1 MTEGINYGAELNWEL
16 GVDFPLWANTEVY
29 VKTVSK
35 GYLLE
40 GETPKDAYW
49 RVATTVAKRLR
60 KPDLASKFFDYM
72 WRGWLNLATPVF
84 SNTGTERG
92 LPISCFGIDVGDS
105 IHEIGAKN
113 LEMMLLAK
121 HGGGVG
127 ARFLLDAA
135 ETKIGRDTT
144 NEIQLDDITVSRS
157 HAMISKK
164 DGYHIRDLGSLN
176 GTYLNAIAVRDTQV
190 NAGDEIQIG
199 KYHLTLF
206 IGDK

>member
-1 MTEGINYGAELNWEL
+1 MADKATPPKDLTSTLNLRQLRSIPQAGLSEDLLKSLTIEQKNVVSNLPKGEGILLVLKGA
-16 GVDFPLWANTEVY
+16 
-29 VKTVSK
+29 
-35 GYLLE
+35 
-40 GETPKDAYW
+40 
-49 RVATTVAKRLR
+49 
-60 KPDLASKFFDYM
+60 
-72 WRGWLNLATPVF
+72 
-84 SNTGTERG
+84 
-92 LPISCFGIDVGDS
+92 
-105 IHEIGAKN
+105 
-113 LEMMLLAK
+113 
-121 HGGGVG
+121 GVG

-164 DGYHIRDLGSLN
+164 DGYHIKDLGSLN

-190 NAGDEIQIG
+190 TAGDEIQIG

>member
-1 MTEGINYGAELNWEL
+1 LKVIRFGGDMADKATPPTDLTSTLNLRQLRSIPQAGLSEDLLKSLTIEQKNVVSNLPKGEGILLVLKGA
-16 GVDFPLWANTEVY
+16 
-29 VKTVSK
+29 
-35 GYLLE
+35 
-40 GETPKDAYW
+40 
-49 RVATTVAKRLR
+49 
-60 KPDLASKFFDYM
+60 
-72 WRGWLNLATPVF
+72 
-84 SNTGTERG
+84 
-92 LPISCFGIDVGDS
+92 
-105 IHEIGAKN
+105 
-113 LEMMLLAK
+113 
-121 HGGGVG
+121 GVG

-164 DGYHIRDLGSLN
+164 DGYNIKDLGSLN
-176 GTYLNAIAVRDTQV
+176 GTYLNAIAVRDTKI

>member
-1 MTEGINYGAELNWEL
+1 MADKETPPKDLTSTLNLRQLRSIPQAGLSEDLLKSLTIEQKNVVSNLPKGEGILLVLKGA
-16 GVDFPLWANTEVY
+16 
-29 VKTVSK
+29 
-35 GYLLE
+35 
-40 GETPKDAYW
+40 
-49 RVATTVAKRLR
+49 
-60 KPDLASKFFDYM
+60 
-72 WRGWLNLATPVF
+72 
-84 SNTGTERG
+84 
-92 LPISCFGIDVGDS
+92 
-105 IHEIGAKN
+105 
-113 LEMMLLAK
+113 
-121 HGGGVG
+121 GVG

-164 DGYHIRDLGSLN
+164 DGYNIKDLGSLN
-176 GTYLNAIAVRDTQV
+176 GTYLNAIAVRDTKI

>member
-1 MTEGINYGAELNWEL
+1 MADKAT
-16 GVDFPLWANTEVY
+16 P
-29 VKTVSK
+29 
-35 GYLLE
+35 
-40 GETPKDAYW
+40 PKDL
-49 RVATTVAKRLR
+49 TST
-60 KPDLASKFFDYM
+60 
-72 WRGWLNLATPVF
+72 LNLRQLRSIPQAGLSEDLLKSLTIEQKNVV
-84 SNTGTERG
+84 SN
-92 LPISCFGIDVGDS
+92 LPKGAGILLVLK
-105 IHEIGAKN
+105 GA
-113 LEMMLLAK
+113 
-121 HGGGVG
+121 GVG

-164 DGYHIRDLGSLN
+164 HGYHIKDLGSLN
-176 GTYLNAIAVRDTQV
+176 GTYLNAIAVRDTQI

>member
-1 MTEGINYGAELNWEL
+1 MADKATPPKDLTSTLNLRQLRSIPQAGLSEDLLKSLTIEQKNVVSNLPKGEGILLVLKGA
-16 GVDFPLWANTEVY
+16 
-29 VKTVSK
+29 
-35 GYLLE
+35 
-40 GETPKDAYW
+40 
-49 RVATTVAKRLR
+49 
-60 KPDLASKFFDYM
+60 
-72 WRGWLNLATPVF
+72 
-84 SNTGTERG
+84 
-92 LPISCFGIDVGDS
+92 
-105 IHEIGAKN
+105 
-113 LEMMLLAK
+113 
-121 HGGGVG
+121 GVG

-164 DGYHIRDLGSLN
+164 DGYHIKDLGSLN
-176 GTYLNAIAVRDTQV
+176 GTYLNAVAVRDTQV

>member
-1 MTEGINYGAELNWEL
+1 MADKATPPKDLTSTLNLRQLRSIPQAGLSEDLLKSLTIEQKNVVSNLPKGEGILLVLKGA
-16 GVDFPLWANTEVY
+16 
-29 VKTVSK
+29 
-35 GYLLE
+35 
-40 GETPKDAYW
+40 
-49 RVATTVAKRLR
+49 
-60 KPDLASKFFDYM
+60 
-72 WRGWLNLATPVF
+72 
-84 SNTGTERG
+84 G
-92 LPISCFGIDVGDS
+92 L
-105 IHEIGAKN
+105 
-113 LEMMLLAK
+113 
-121 HGGGVG
+121 G

-164 DGYHIRDLGSLN
+164 DGYHIKDLGSLN